1 MSKKS
6 REWKM
11 EAKYRDVSG
20 YKRMYSLKRY
30 KEKKRLEEKIL
41 RRMNKDTRK
50 LLSENRYG
58 YSGGQ
63 IYKLF
68 AHYFNRTVF
77 ITQLIKRVH
86 PEMRSRSRHRQKSLH
101 ANISCYGKTVNIM
114 NI

>member
-41 RRMNKDTRK
+41 RHMNKDARK

-68 AHYFNRTVF
+68 AHYSNQTVF
-77 ITQLIKRVH
+77 ITQLIKELE
-86 PEMRSRSRHRQKSLH
+86 EMHYTPGPGVRIIINGQQILSQ
-101 ANISCYGKTVNIM
+101 M
-114 NI
+114 

>member
-6 REWKM
+6 RECK
-11 EAKYRDVSG
+11 EGAKYRDIPRF
-20 YKRMYSLKRY
+20 KRMYSLKRY

-41 RRMNKDTRK
+41 RRMNKDARK

-68 AHYFNRTVF
+68 AHYFNQTVF
-77 ITQLIKRVH
+77 ITQLRTELE
-86 PEMRSRSRHRQKSLH
+86 EMHYTPGPGVK
-101 ANISCYGKTVNIM
+101 ISINGQQILPQM
-114 NI
+114 